1 MYIDL
6 ASAKIEA
13 PVYAFQKALLQWT
26 LNQWTLN
33 QCKGIHKSTL
43 DLRREPYD

>member
-13 PVYAFQKALLQWT
+13 PVYAFQKGLLQRMHIKPMQRNT
-26 LNQWTLN
+26 QIYT
-33 QCKGIHKSTL
+33 
-43 DLRREPYD
+43 